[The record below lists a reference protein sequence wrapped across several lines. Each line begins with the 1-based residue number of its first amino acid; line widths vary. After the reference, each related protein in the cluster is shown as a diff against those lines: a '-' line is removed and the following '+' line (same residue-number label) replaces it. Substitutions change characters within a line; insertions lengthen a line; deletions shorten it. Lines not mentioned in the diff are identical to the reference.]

1 MILTLSDPVDVSLST
16 TGAWTDID
24 LTGISGYTSA
34 VTGCVVKFMTTAS
47 SNRNFGVRK
56 KGSTDNRTGLIIG
69 QPNGTQA
76 HAYIGVD
83 TSGFIQGYI
92 SDVDMDFYV
101 VALITEDVFF
111 TNAVDKSTT
120 TTSSWVDLDISS
132 DTGGDTATHA
142 WFEWSTPALV
152 IGAFRKNGS
161 TDDRRAQ
168 TVGTHGWAGVGV
180 DGSELCEQWINNTL
194 QVHYLV
200 GYGTTSM
207 TWHTNAIDRSTATTG
222 SYQTVASP
230 DASAVAA
237 IYDFYTTG
245 STAYRHAL
253 RRTGS
258 SVDQYQCLYLR
269 NYPTVTLSAKGGTAE
284 QKIQDV
290 AVDLY
295 ELGYWVESGGGPR
308 VNGGATAGHR
318 RNRLAA

>member
-1 MILTLSDPVDVSLST
+1 MIITLSDPVDVSLST

-24 LTGISGYTSA
+24 LSGISGYTSA
-34 VTGCVVKFMTTAS
+34 VTGAVIKFMTTAS
-47 SNRNFGVRK
+47 SNRNFGLRK

-101 VALITEDVFF
+101 VGLITGDVFF
-111 TNAVDKSTT
+111 TNAVDKSTG

-132 DTGGDTATHA
+132 DTGADTATHA
-142 WFEWSTPALV
+142 WFEWSTAALV

-168 TVGTHGWAGVGV
+168 SPGTHGWMGTGV
-180 DGSELCEQWINNTL
+180 DGSELCEQWINHTI
-194 QVHYLV
+194 QDHYLV
-200 GYGTTSM
+200 GYGTSAM
-207 TWHTNAIDRSTATTG
+207 TWHTNAVDRSTSTTG
-222 SYQTVASP
+222 SYQTVTSP

-237 IYDFYTTG
+237 VYDFYTAG

-269 NYPTVTLSAKGGTAE
+269 NHATVTLSSTGGTAE
-284 QKIQDV
+284 QKVQDV

-295 ELGYWVESGGGPR
+295 ELGYWRASNNSAPYR
-308 VNGGATAGHR
+308 QQMTAAH
-318 RNRLAA
+318 AAQ